1 MKYITEC
8 KTNKTIKK
16 EIKFVDAF
24 SGKYKKSTFLK
35 SEYKN
40 GDRYQHKTKRQ
51 ALEQIENMKKNNI
64 EIIYIG
70 KY

>member
-16 EIKFVDAF
+16 EIKFVDVLT
-24 SGKYKKSTFLK
+24 GEYKKSTFLK

-51 ALEQIENMKKNNI
+51 ALEQIENMKKDNI
-64 EIIYIG
+64 EIVYIG

>member
-8 KTNKTIKK
+8 KTNKTITK
-16 EIKFVDAF
+16 EIKFVDVF
-24 SGKYKKSTFLK
+24 TGKYKKSTFLK
-35 SEYKN
+35 SDYKT

>member
-24 SGKYKKSTFLK
+24 TGKYKNSTFLK
-35 SEYKN
+35 SEYRD
-40 GDRYQHKTKRQ
+40 GDRYQHKTKKQ
-51 ALEQIENMKKNNI
+51 ALEQIENMKKDNI

>member
-8 KTNKTIKK
+8 KTNKTITK
-16 EIKFVDAF
+16 EIKFVDVFA
-24 SGKYKKSTFLK
+24 GKYKKSTFLK
-35 SEYKN
+35 SDYKT